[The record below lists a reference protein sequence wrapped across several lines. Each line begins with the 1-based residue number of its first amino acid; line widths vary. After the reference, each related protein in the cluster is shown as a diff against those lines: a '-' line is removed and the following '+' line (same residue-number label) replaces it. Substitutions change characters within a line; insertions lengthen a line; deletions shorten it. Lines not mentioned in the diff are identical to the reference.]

1 MTETQAAL
9 RQIIKA
15 LEGTTVLILV
25 LVVPYKERLVERGCV
40 EYNAASSFL
49 RSQVCEPASMYFY
62 GALDTY
68 YFSAIPFL

>member
-25 LVVPYKERLVERGCV
+25 LVVPYNGAAWNIMQRARSFVPRSVSPLVCI
-40 EYNAASSFL
+40 
-49 RSQVCEPASMYFY
+49 SMEHSTRIISVLFPFY
-62 GALDTY
+62 
-68 YFSAIPFL
+68 S